1 MATAGKAVEW
11 YLRSDWARSGAVHV
25 KRHGAIARDEI
36 RNTNDQSD
44 AAHILEHSPRPT
56 ARVAALSFP
65 SGAMTHYHTVNLVT
79 ELDHPI
85 RCSSPAEC
93 LPAKAD
99 IVYWGWN
106 VRFGSR
112 VDGAIARAFL
122 TLLQHWSGAVTC
134 PACLC
139 GGSGRWP

>member
-1 MATAGKAVEW
+1 M
-11 YLRSDWARSGAVHV
+11 HV

-65 SGAMTHYHTVNLVT
+65 SGAMTHDHRFNLVT

-99 IVYWGWN
+99 IAVGPSNRYP
-106 VRFGSR
+106 RKR
-112 VDGAIARAFL
+112 TLDAAIPMSAMGHKR
-122 TLLQHWSGAVTC
+122 TLMSAHEK
-134 PACLC
+134 
-139 GGSGRWP
+139 